1 MAVKKVSGA
10 SASNVEEAEAT
21 VQNAETKK
29 LKAENT
35 KLKKNVETLS
45 AELEEIKKMVESL
58 SNNTANGSNVASD
71 SITNEDIPVCSLCCG
86 SLSVGTENSGH
97 GTIYNF
103 EEFGEEQEI
112 PYGDLRDIVRNNRR
126 FAEAGVFYI
135 EDEKAVKK
143 LRLGQAYK
151 RCLSSDEMKDIM
163 SKPSDEFMELY
174 YKASSLQQENIEAML
189 VEAKLNGKSVD
200 ANILARVS
208 EHSGKNLMDID

>member
-58 SNNTANGSNVASD
+58 SGNSGSSIASTE

-97 GTIYNF
+97 GTVYNF

-163 SKPSDEFMELY
+163 SKSSDEFMELY
-174 YKASSLQQENIEAML
+174 YKASGLQQENIEAML

>member
-1 MAVKKVSGA
+1 MAVKKVSGT
-10 SASNVEEAEAT
+10 SASVVDEAEVS

-35 KLKKNVETLS
+35 KLKKNIETLS
-45 AELEEIKKMVESL
+45 AELDEVKKMIESFNA
-58 SNNTANGSNVASD
+58 SAGIIPTSSD
-71 SITNEDIPVCSLCCG
+71 SISNEDILVCSLCCG
-86 SLSVGTENSGH
+86 TLSVGTEVSGR
-97 GTIYNF
+97 GTVYNF
-103 EEFGEEQEI
+103 KEFGEEQEI

-126 FAEAGVFYI
+126 FAEDGVFYI

-151 RCLSSDEMKDIM
+151 LCLSADEMKEIM

-174 YKASSLQQENIEAML
+174 YKASTLQKENIEGML
-189 VEAKLNGKSVD
+189 VEAKLKGKAVD
-200 ANILARVS
+200 ANILARVG